1 MRDISLYLQDILDAM
16 LAIEQFVEG
25 ISFDEFK
32 TDDKTSSAVIR
43 KFEIIGE
50 AAKQIPEEIRN
61 KYPLIPWK
69 EMAGMG
75 KFRDTSLFL
84 NLFQKSLSFSQNHIP
99 RPPLFIRWSQIE
111 TTFVL
116 LSLIIYS
123 MINSYH
129 IHEVFRWQQRLKK
142 QFPFLRTWLRK

>member
-69 EMAGMG
+69 EMAGM
-75 KFRDTSLFL
+75 RDRLIHFYFGIKYELVWYTIKDVIPQVKPTIQEIL
-84 NLFQKSLSFSQNHIP
+84 KSLKSN
-99 RPPLFIRWSQIE
+99 
-111 TTFVL
+111 
-116 LSLIIYS
+116 
-123 MINSYH
+123 
-129 IHEVFRWQQRLKK
+129 
-142 QFPFLRTWLRK
+142 